1 MIHSRHLPSLPVFRV
16 LTKPVTGPDPAV
28 APSDRVCAPSELSKA
43 LRRAAM
49 IKPWSLSRI
58 RNSLRH
64 FRLRRQKRK
73 VRVIGDGNAKHD
85 RFAPAAHL

>member
-16 LTKPVTGPDPAV
+16 LTKPFTGPDPAV
-28 APSDRVCAPSELSKA
+28 APSDRVCAPSELSKT

-58 RNSLRH
+58 RKQPPAFPFAASKAQGASDRG
-64 FRLRRQKRK
+64 RQC
-73 VRVIGDGNAKHD
+73 
-85 RFAPAAHL
+85 